1 MGGEREKE
9 PWWKSFVSC
18 FSTSFDRKM
27 LVAALINGTKVCV
40 CVFSCTSHTEYQNS
54 PGILVGVEVG
64 ATVGVWVDNASRQ

>member
-1 MGGEREKE
+1 
-9 PWWKSFVSC
+9 
-18 FSTSFDRKM
+18 M

-64 ATVGVWVDNASRQ
+64 ATVGVWVANESPHADRSGKCVCLI